1 MKKILQILVNFM
13 VRAVLGIAIIYCVNQ
28 FLAQKEILISVGIN
42 GISFAVAGILGL
54 PGVAL
59 LYGVVTLAVL

>member
-13 VRAVLGIAIIYCVNQ
+13 VRAIVGIAIIYYLNQ
-28 FLAQKEILISVGIN
+28 FLEQKEILISVGIN
-42 GISFAVAGILGL
+42 GISFSVAGLLGL

-59 LYGVVTLAVL
+59 LYGIVALAVL